1 MPTTKTITGMPKWLT
16 ISGILLTASLWLAFW
31 YLPWQASL
39 NPYIWLRLG
48 IGLILF
54 IVPGM
59 CAYGLLVDRSTFTF
73 SHITF
78 GFVISHLIFALF
90 GAMGRFFHFSFETI
104 KLLMALTGTVLLVIY
119 LLPIMQNGIRF
130 QIKPIRK
137 SDLLPA
143 ALVFAVLLAACLIVI
158 QRVLTDDDLTYLA
171 YVTNWQG
178 ALRLDFNDV
187 IFGVPGLVHPRFW
200 LMSAPFAQ
208 ALLADLSN
216 VPGILLLSG
225 YYEPFLV
232 ILSVLCWY
240 ELARSLKFSPRAA
253 GASAILQLG
262 FLLLLSE
269 YLHPGAPFYTQLS
282 ADKATAAFILAPVF
296 FQGIVQ
302 SMEQPSKG
310 NFILSLLVGA
320 SLTLMHP
327 VILAYSVFVGG
338 VFVLFNWKKTRLS
351 QKVVLTTILV
361 AILMPQVAL
370 RFASIPAQGEIP
382 YTSQDLPVQGGLE
395 NMIQKWGNTQLY
407 GFNPSIL
414 DMKLPFAEKMPLPQP
429 ITARVWLIF
438 PFLAATFALRQAGK
452 QVSARFILACF
463 SLGVLAWFP
472 ISGWVIGYFLSAWML
487 ERALWL
493 FPFGLSAVYALSGIR
508 DLVKARLPITG
519 KADASPSAS
528 NWSVLTIALLTL
540 GFFFLYMR
548 ENNLP
553 DLEKFS
559 AKSQRYRGLA
569 VAGQELNRLISD
581 QAYVVGSPNLNDL
594 IPGVSSKSR
603 LISFRISQPSNMS
616 HVSDAQRRER
626 IADMQRLFAQAPA
639 PQDKMDLIEKYDI
652 QFLLLQSFDLRLFE
666 EFITA
671 YPDRVK
677 KTEIGGVIIL
687 QISGG
692 S

>member
-1 MPTTKTITGMPKWLT
+1 MPKWLT
-16 ISGILLTASLWLAFW
+16 ISGLLLTASLWLAFW
-31 YLPWQASL
+31 YLPWQAGL
-39 NPYIWLRLG
+39 NPYLWLRLG

-59 CAYGLLVDRSTFTF
+59 CAYGLLVGRSTFTF

-78 GFVISHLIFALF
+78 GFVVSHLIFALL
-90 GAMGRFFHFSFETI
+90 GTMGRYFHFSFETI
-104 KLLMALTGTVLLVIY
+104 KLLMAVTGTLLLVIY
-119 LLPIMQNGIRF
+119 LLPIMRNGIRF

-137 SDLLPA
+137 SGLLPA
-143 ALVFAVLLAACLIVI
+143 ALMLAVSLAACLIVI

-171 YVTNWQG
+171 YVTNWQNS
-178 ALRLDFNDV
+178 LHLDFNDV
-187 IFGVPGLVHPRFW
+187 IFGAPGLVHPRFW

-216 VPGILLLSG
+216 MPGILLLSG

-253 GASAILQLG
+253 GASATLQLG

-296 FQGIVQ
+296 FQSLVR
-302 SMEQPSKG
+302 SMEQPTKR
-310 NFILSLLVGA
+310 NFILFLLTGL

-327 VILAYSVFVGG
+327 VILAYSVFIGG
-338 VFVLFNWKKTRLS
+338 MFILLNWKKTQPS
-351 QKVVLTTILV
+351 QKVIFITILV
-361 AILMPQVAL
+361 TILLPQVAL
-370 RFASIPAQGEIP
+370 RFASIPSQGEIP

-395 NMIQKWGNTQLY
+395 NMIQKWGDTQFY

-414 DMKLPFAEKMPLPQP
+414 DMKLPLTEKIPLPQP
-429 ITARVWLIF
+429 ITARVWLVF
-438 PFLAATFALRQAGK
+438 PFLAAAFALRQTGK

-472 ISGWVIGYFLSAWML
+472 ISGWIIGYFLSAWML

-493 FPFGLSAVYALSGIR
+493 FPFGLSAVYALLGIR
-508 DLVKARLPITG
+508 DLVKARLPVTG

-528 NWSVLTIALLTL
+528 NWSVLTISLLTL
-540 GFFFLYMR
+540 GLFFLHMR
-548 ENNLP
+548 ESNLP

-559 AKSQRYRGLA
+559 AKSQRYSGLA
-569 VAGQELNRLISD
+569 VAGQELNRLISN
-581 QAYVVGSPNLNDL
+581 QAYVVGSEQLNDL
-594 IPGVSSKSR
+594 IPGVSSKSK
-603 LISFRISQPSNMS
+603 LITFRISQPSNMS
-616 HVSDAQRRER
+616 HVSDARRQER
-626 IADMQRLFAQAPA
+626 IEDMQRLFSQAPA

-666 EFITA
+666 DLITA
-671 YPDRVK
+671 YPDRVNK
-677 KTEIGGVIIL
+677 IEIGGVIIL